1 MSLFIYCKLVQK
13 YYHEM
18 LLCERKFSSPVK
30 FLKNWFRNS
39 GVLPESNGY
48 SVNSTTHGNP
58 INHRSMN
65 GGQFND
71 SVCFLCLVG
80 CVLTSWSLT

>member
-1 MSLFIYCKLVQK
+1 MHK

-18 LLCERKFSSPVK
+18 LLCESKCSSPAK
-30 FLKNWFRNS
+30 FRKNWFRDS
-39 GVLPESNGY
+39 GVLPQSNGY
-48 SVNSTTHGNP
+48 SVNSTTPGNL
-58 INHRSMN
+58 INHRSMD

-80 CVLTSWSLT
+80 CVLTYWSLT